1 MNLFKTFTIET
12 LSLIRLVSI
21 VFLIQFSFLLSN
33 AQIFNLPYLPY
44 GAVFSDYDLDGDND
58 IIIGTSSDTIVIL
71 NNQGYGSLER
81 IDLPYVNAVLIFCS
95 DVNVDNYPDIITGGS
110 GGGLKYYLNDGTGG
124 FNENFYV
131 IPHDHDNI
139 RIEDVKDMDNNG
151 YPDILY
157 YTFLSPY
164 GWGIIYNNGDGTFT
178 DEFVHQSEYT
188 ETLNIDF
195 LNDDNRYDILVSS
208 SNTQPGNYI
217 AYNYSIGFAFD
228 TLFDHSELWVYN
240 TIIDIDLDGDND
252 ILFNKP
258 SILNYGKYLFYENIS
273 SENFVDNGYINKKEG
288 TRVDVVSDLDED
300 NYPDLACISRSSS
313 GSGIDSI
320 YILKN
325 TQNNGFALLDQIYMG
340 NDAGITEHIYSGDLN
355 GDGLPELL
363 VTGYENPTRSHTRL
377 LWNDGTG
384 HFVDSNL
391 VSTNVHLIS
400 KLIISARPNPFTEHV
415 EFKIDNSKC
424 RVISLNIHNL
434 QGQLIY
440 EQKIQK
446 SKGTANLLWNG
457 QSYKKTECPPGI
469 YIAHLIVDNKTC
481 TVVKIIKY

>member
-21 VFLIQFSFLLSN
+21 MFLILFSFLFSN
-33 AQIFNLPYLPY
+33 AQIYNLPYLPY
-44 GAVFSDYDLDGDND
+44 GAVFNDYDLDGDND

-71 NNQGYGSLER
+71 HNNGYGSLER

-95 DVNVDNYPDIITGGS
+95 DVNGDNYPDIITGGS
-110 GGGLKYYLNDGTGG
+110 GGGLKYYLNDSLGG
-124 FNENFYV
+124 FNENFHI

-157 YTFLSPY
+157 YAFLSPY

-178 DEFVHQSEYT
+178 DNFVHQSEYT
-188 ETLNIDF
+188 EQLNIDF
-195 LNDDNRYDILVSS
+195 LNYDNSPDILISS

-217 AYNYSIGFAFD
+217 AYNYNPNYIFD
-228 TLFDHSELWVYN
+228 SLFDHSELWVYN

-258 SILNYGKYLFYENIS
+258 SILNFGNYLFYENLS
-273 SENFVDNGYINKKEG
+273 NENFVDKGYINKKEG
-288 TRVDVVSDLDED
+288 TRIDVVADLDGGSFS
-300 NYPDLACISRSSS
+300 DLACISRSSS

-340 NDAGITEHIYSGDLN
+340 NDAGLTEHIYSGDLN
-355 GDGLPELL
+355 GDGLDELL
-363 VTGYENPTRSHTRL
+363 VTGFMNPTGSHVRI

-384 HFVDSNL
+384 HFID
-391 VSTNVHLIS
+391 TNIVTIITPDFS
-400 KLIISARPNPFTEHV
+400 EINISAHPNPFSESV
-415 EFKIDNSKC
+415 KFEIG
-424 RVISLNIHNL
+424 SLTYKEIILDIYNL
-434 QGQLIY
+434 QGQLIN
-440 EQKIQK
+440 EQKVYK
-446 SKGTANLLWNG
+446 SNSTKNIYWNG
-457 QSYKKTECPPGI
+457 QSYDKTECLPGI
-469 YIAHLIVDNKTC
+469 YIAHLIAGNKTC
-481 TVVKIIKY
+481 AVVKIIKY